1 MDWRLGG
8 AIPVM
13 HTDGPDVSR
22 SAAARAAAEAIWVPT
37 SLLPR
42 FGVTWT
48 AEADDQITAS
58 YRCGTEPV
66 EVHHRIGADGRLRE
80 VLFDRW
86 GDPDDTGRWGPVP
99 FGGVIT
105 AHRTFGPVTIPSA
118 GEFGWR
124 FGTDRWPD
132 SALFRYE
139 ITRLALTP

>member
-48 AEADDQITAS
+48 AEADD
-58 YRCGTEPV
+58 
-66 EVHHRIGADGRLRE
+66 RLRE

-118 GEFGWR
+118 GESGWR

>member
-48 AEADDQITAS
+48 AEADD
-58 YRCGTEPV
+58 
-66 EVHHRIGADGRLRE
+66 RLRE